1 VNLFEKALI
10 VESKIFLLMNMTAEP
25 EVTTMSKKG
34 QVVIPQSI
42 RKELGIKPN
51 TKFLVYGRGDTVIMK
66 KLELPDLK
74 KEWEDIFKLMDR
86 KELKISEKEIQKEI
100 ADARKAN
107 R

>member
-1 VNLFEKALI
+1 
-10 VESKIFLLMNMTAEP
+10 MTEEL
-25 EVTTMSKKG
+25 EVTTMSEKG

-42 RKELGIKPN
+42 RKELGIKPK

-74 KEWEDIFKLMDR
+74 KEWEDIFKLMDK
-86 KELKISEKEIQKEI
+86 KELKISDKKIQKEI
-100 ADARKAN
+100 AEARKTT